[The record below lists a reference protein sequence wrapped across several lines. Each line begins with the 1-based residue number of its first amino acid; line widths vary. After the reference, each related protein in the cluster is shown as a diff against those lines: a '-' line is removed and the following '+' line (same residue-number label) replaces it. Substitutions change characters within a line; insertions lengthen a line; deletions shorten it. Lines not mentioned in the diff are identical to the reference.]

1 MFYLYCPFLV
11 LYNMAERNSL
21 MSILLLGLFILS
33 SVGGDAE
40 AEDIFLTLN
49 CFIKFIQSAF
59 WCFRNLNVMVVKC

>member
-59 WCFRNLNVMVVKC
+59 